1 MIKIKKA
8 SKDYSQILVASDFHY
23 GHNKDFV
30 WAARGFASDTDH
42 SAWIR
47 NQLLNLDPKTL
58 LVYLGDFGL
67 SVGPE
72 PIANLIREIPCETL
86 MVWGNHNSGVKQLY
100 DIAMSN
106 ADVSDYDFAEA
117 YPLRLT
123 PNVTMIGDSMLLK
136 IDHDLYYCTHMSPL
150 VYPEMSLGAMCL
162 CGHSH
167 GKIEG
172 INPRGTSFGKIL
184 DCGVDNAKEYN
195 GTPFFSLKEIREI
208 MVTKPRASWDHH

>member
-1 MIKIKKA
+1 MIKIRKK
-8 SKDYSQILVASDFHY
+8 SSDYSQVLVTSDLHY
-23 GHNKDFV
+23 GHSKDFV
-30 WAARGFASDTDH
+30 WAARGFANEQEH

-47 NQLLNLDPKTL
+47 SQLLNLDPKTL
-58 LVYLGDFGL
+58 LIFLGDFGL
-67 SVGPE
+67 SVGPD
-72 PIANLIREIPCETL
+72 PIIDLIREIQCETL

-100 DIAMSN
+100 ATACDDSHASHEE
-106 ADVSDYDFAEA
+106 V

-123 PNVTMIGDSMLLK
+123 PKVTMLGDSALIK

-184 DCGVDNAKEYN
+184 DCGVDNAKAHN
-195 GTPFFSLKEIREI
+195 DSAFFSLQEIREI
-208 MVTKPRASWDHH
+208 MATKPRASWDHH

>member
-1 MIKIKKA
+1 MIKIKRK
-8 SKDYSQILVASDFHY
+8 SSDYSQVLVTSDLHY

-30 WAARGFASDTDH
+30 WAARGFENEQEH

-47 NQLLNLDPKTL
+47 SQLLNLDPKTL
-58 LVYLGDFGL
+58 LIFLGDFGL
-67 SVGPE
+67 SVGPD
-72 PIANLIREIPCETL
+72 PIINLIREIPCETL

-100 DIAMSN
+100 ATACD
-106 ADVSDYDFAEA
+106 DYHASHEEV
-117 YPLRLT
+117 YPLPLT

-136 IDHDLYYCTHMSPL
+136 IDHSLFYCTHMSPL
-150 VYPEMSLGAMCL
+150 VYPEMSLGALCL

-172 INPRGTSFGKIL
+172 INPRGTNFGKIL
-184 DCGVDNAKEYN
+184 DCGVDNAKAHN
-195 GTPFFSLKEIREI
+195 STAFFSLQEIQEI

>member
-1 MIKIKKA
+1 MIRIRKF
-8 SKDYSQILVASDFHY
+8 SKDYSQILVTSDLHY

-30 WAARGFASDTDH
+30 WHARGFNSDAEH
-42 SAWIR
+42 NEWIR
-47 NQLLNLDPKTL
+47 SQLRALDPDAL
-58 LVYLGDFGL
+58 LIFLGDFGL
-67 SVGPE
+67 SIGPD
-72 PIANLIREIPCETL
+72 PIVDLINEIPCETL

-100 DIAMSN
+100 SQACNQFQASH
-106 ADVSDYDFAEA
+106 AEV
-117 YPLRLT
+117 YPLQLT
-123 PNVTMIGDSMLLK
+123 SKVTMLGDSALAK
-136 IDHDLYYCTHMSPL
+136 IDHDLFYCTHMSPL

-195 GTPFFSLKEIREI
+195 GTPFFSLQEIREI
-208 MVTKPRASWDHH
+208 MATKPRASWDHH